1 MMEGHLGRKPEE
13 LLTDM
18 NHAEA
23 EANNPMTIS
32 GNTDRETPPATA
44 FPKTAT
50 PIQSST
56 RA

>member
-18 NHAEA
+18 NHGEA